1 MKKAIIIAAVLPF
14 LLSACV
20 SKKKFNALSDNFKKT
35 QDELSLTK
43 NQLNDCNR
51 NKESSKGIYDKEI
64 ESLKGQNY
72 MLLNNIGNLSTLSK
86 QESAN
91 LEKSLE
97 SLREKDVQ
105 IKTLNEALN
114 KKDSVTIALVTS
126 LKGAVGPMDD
136 KDIEIN
142 VDKGVVFISI
152 SDKLLFKSGSYEV
165 SGRAREVLSKVAKVI
180 NNKPDMDVM
189 VEGHTDNIPYFN
201 GNLKDNWDLST
212 KRSTTIVRILQND
225 FKVDPKRL
233 TAAGRSS
240 YNPLTGNDNEVGRS
254 VNRRTRI
261 LILPK
266 LDQFYGMIEEG
277 MKEAEKASPKK

>member
-1 MKKAIIIAAVLPF
+1 
-14 LLSACV
+14 
-20 SKKKFNALSDNFKKT
+20 
-35 QDELSLTK
+35 
-43 NQLNDCNR
+43 
-51 NKESSKGIYDKEI
+51 
-64 ESLKGQNY
+64 
-72 MLLNNIGNLSTLSK
+72 
-86 QESAN
+86 
-91 LEKSLE
+91 
-97 SLREKDVQ
+97 
-105 IKTLNEALN
+105 
-114 KKDSVTIALVTS
+114 
-126 LKGAVGPMDD
+126 MDD

>member
-1 MKKAIIIAAVLPF
+1 MKKVLFIAATLPF

-20 SKKKFNALSDNFKKT
+20 SKKKFNTLSDSYKKT

-51 NKESSKGIYDKEI
+51 DKESAKASYDKEV

-72 MLLNNIGNLSTLSK
+72 LLLNNIGNLSTLSK
-86 QESAN
+86 QESVN

-97 SLREKDVQ
+97 SLREKDTQ

-126 LKGAVGPMDD
+126 LKGAVGSMED

-142 VDKGVVFISI
+142 VEKGVVFISI

-165 SGRAREVLSKVAKVI
+165 SARAREVLGKVAKVV

-201 GNLKDNWDLST
+201 GNLKDNWDLSA
-212 KRSTTIVRILQND
+212 KRATTIIRILQND

-240 YNPLTGNDNEVGRS
+240 YNPLTTNDNESGRS
-254 VNRRTRI
+254 INRRTRI

-277 MKEAEKASPKK
+277 MKEAEKVSPKK